1 MNREIHVRFWE
12 SAGVR
17 FPCATQQFLMRGSGS
32 GLEFLKLPNLLHGP
46 RAQPACCVSRS
57 MLSSRACSGSNSA
70 PEFDTKRCKYLIY
83 IDHVRE
89 LPLQEA

>member
-1 MNREIHVRFWE
+1 MPFSIYQYSV
-12 SAGVR
+12 ADTIGVQT
-17 FPCATQQFLMRGSGS
+17 PG
-32 GLEFLKLPNLLHGP
+32 NLAYFGNWTGRTVEVLQNWLGK
-46 RAQPACCVSRS
+46 
-57 MLSSRACSGSNSA
+57 